1 MLGWSHITHIILTC
15 QIQRSTDG
23 ANLFQVQLW
32 DVAYTWWH
40 SGIPNPFQTNVY
52 KRVLKKLAIQATN
65 KGYNTNTCQ
74 KAKWQKEYFL
84 LITVTSLA
92 NRSMFKY
99 FFLILG
105 YRDIFKNGFYQRKK
119 LCQIT
124 QYTSIIVILDL
135 IYIHK
140 YYDCTG
146 LPLASLLQHPPRVS
160 ITALDKCISQSS
172 MSKLRLFCHWVALW
186 KVAKQEPW
194 MRTNCEFGSFMM
206 FWHLPNPRM
215 DLAIDLTS
223 SIAKLKHNVN
233 KFLDLST
240 PP

>member
-23 ANLFQVQLW
+23 ANLFQVKQLW

-135 IYIHK
+135 IYI
-140 YYDCTG
+140 YT
-146 LPLASLLQHPPRVS
+146 STT
-160 ITALDKCISQSS
+160 TAQVCHWHLCCNTRQESQSLRWTNAS
-172 MSKLRLFCHWVALW
+172 PKAPWANSDSSAIGLLSEKLLSRSLEWEQTA
-186 KVAKQEPW
+186 
-194 MRTNCEFGSFMM
+194 N
-206 FWHLPNPRM
+206 
-215 DLAIDLTS
+215 
-223 SIAKLKHNVN
+223 
-233 KFLDLST
+233 LDLLWCFDIFPIQGWT
-240 PP
+240 WQ

>member
-15 QIQRSTDG
+15 QIRRSTDG
-23 ANLFQVQLW
+23 ANLFQVKQLW

-40 SGIPNPFQTNVY
+40 SGIPNPFQTNLY

-65 KGYNTNTCQ
+65 KGYNYTNTCQ

-105 YRDIFKNGFYQRKK
+105 YRDIFTNGFYQRKK

-124 QYTSIIVILDL
+124 QYTSIMVILDL
-135 IYIHK
+135 IYTQVLRLHRSAIGIFAATPAKSLNHCVGQMHLPK
-140 YYDCTG
+140 LHEQTQTL
-146 LPLASLLQHPPRVS
+146 LPLGCSLKS
-160 ITALDKCISQSS
+160 C
-172 MSKLRLFCHWVALW
+172 
-186 KVAKQEPW
+186 
-194 MRTNCEFGSFMM
+194 
-206 FWHLPNPRM
+206 
-215 DLAIDLTS
+215 
-223 SIAKLKHNVN
+223 
-233 KFLDLST
+233 
-240 PP
+240 